1 MRAITFD
8 IETANTLPSFSR
20 GDLHLL
26 ELAVVAIHDSSTGE
40 FSSYLKE
47 DLPKLWPI
55 LEDADVLI
63 GYNSDSFDIPILN
76 RYYPG
81 DLSKIRSI
89 DLLVEVQKVLG
100 RRLRLQNLAEATL
113 GRGKGGDGLQ
123 SVEWW
128 QQGLVEKVREYC
140 IEDVRITREL
150 YDYALTKGHVKY
162 KDLRDIREI
171 KLNTSSWEEVSVG
184 PALTHTLGI

>member
-20 GDLHLL
+20 GDLAQL
-26 ELAVVAIHDSSTGE
+26 ELALVGIHDSSTGE

-63 GYNSDSFDIPILN
+63 GYNSDNFDVPLLN

-81 DLSKIRSI
+81 DLSKIRSV
-89 DLLVEVQKVLG
+89 DLMVEVQKVLG

-113 GRGKGGDGLQ
+113 GKSKKGDGLQ

-140 IEDVRITREL
+140 IEDVRITREI
-150 YDYALTKGHVKY
+150 YDYALKNGHVKY

-171 KLNTSSWEEVSVG
+171 KLDTSAWEQNVVG
-184 PALTHTLGI
+184 AALTHTLGI